1 MSHSARFVKTFDN
14 KKLNLSQA
22 ADFLGIGTKELERLA
37 AWRRVPAERV
47 RLTNRRVV
55 YQFDL
60 ADLHAAG
67 YRGARHE
74 Y

>member
-14 KKLNLSQA
+14 KKLNLYEA
-22 ADFLGIGTKELERLA
+22 AQYLGMRPRILSELA
-37 AWRRVPAERV
+37 AFRRIPAERV
-47 RLTNRRVV
+47 RLADRRTV
-55 YQFDL
+55 YRFDL

-67 YRGARHE
+67 YRWARHE